1 MHGVLGKIL
10 LYLGVSECISEKL
23 LFEKTFKEH
32 MEESY
37 MVIQK
42 YVPHKRRKAV
52 DHKAASYCMLNK
64 YSKGEDR
71 KNGNE

>member
-37 MVIQK
+37 MVI
-42 YVPHKRRKAV
+42 
-52 DHKAASYCMLNK
+52 
-64 YSKGEDR
+64 
-71 KNGNE
+71 

>member
-1 MHGVLGKIL
+1 MHRVLGKIL

-37 MVIQK
+37 MVI
-42 YVPHKRRKAV
+42 
-52 DHKAASYCMLNK
+52 
-64 YSKGEDR
+64 
-71 KNGNE
+71 